1 MIVAGIG
8 FRSGTTSQE
17 IDAALAAA
25 LESGGIA
32 GEALT
37 VMATMA
43 GKGLEAGSI
52 KAAASRGVPLVMVA
66 LADLEAVADRTVTK
80 SERVQ
85 ELLGIPSVAECA
97 ALAAGGPSAH
107 IVVPRIA
114 VGPATCALARIGDAP

>member
-8 FRSGTTSQE
+8 FRAGATAQQ

-32 GEALT
+32 GDTLT
-37 VMATMA
+37 VIATMA

-66 LADLEAVADRTVTK
+66 LHDLEAVADRTVTK

-85 ELLGIPSVAECA
+85 ELMGIPSVAECA
-97 ALAAGGPSAH
+97 ALAAGGASAR
-107 IVVPRIA
+107 IVVPRVV
-114 VGPATCALARIGDAP
+114 VGPATCALARVGDTP